1 VEKADERE
9 LESGGVDTSC
19 QSGEY
24 ERQPVPKKAL
34 LGFKSFIGMY
44 AGEHC
49 AGTELMIGPLFVAA
63 GVSAFDVVV
72 GLLAGNALAVLSWM
86 LLCAPIATRARLTMY
101 YQLEQI
107 CGRRLV
113 TLYNLAN
120 GAMFCL
126 LAAAHITVSATAFG
140 VSFKSIMPN
149 LNDVYSTNI
158 GWVLIVIAVG
168 FFISLVAAYGYRIVA
183 RFANIAAPWMVLV
196 FLTFGVISLRQFM
209 KASGSE
215 IHSISDLWTLAKT
228 DIWRG
233 GQAFPGQIKFTFWH
247 VTFFA
252 WFCNMAVH
260 IGMSDLSIFR
270 FAKKS
275 WYGIA
280 SGTGM
285 YIGHFMAW
293 LAASMLF
300 AFQLYESH
308 PDKYMVDLLT
318 ANTQGKYTREDLQKA
333 SLTPELIRETMEIED
348 NLYAQGK
355 IPEKKISTPT
365 PLPGP
370 LAYGAC
376 GMAGLLCVVVAGWT
390 TANPTIYRAGLA
402 FQALVPKSSRFRVTL
417 ITGGLATIIAAIFP
431 VIAMRLLNFV
441 ALYGLLLMPMG
452 AVIFIDFYMLKKFGL
467 QSNYARLSGKHFN
480 WAAGLTWFITLGICL
495 GLVRYGGIQIF
506 FVSLP
511 GWFVAAVLYIVLS
524 KIYQKKSVLR
534 QQLKSDGNE
543 ISC

>member
-1 VEKADERE
+1 MEKSDERE

-209 KASGSE
+209 KASGTE
-215 IHSISDLWTLAKT
+215 IHSISDLWVLAKT

-233 GQAFPGQIKFTFWH
+233 GEAFPGQIKFTFWH

-300 AFQLYESH
+300 AFQLHESH
-308 PDKYMVDLLT
+308 PDKYMADLLT
-318 ANTQGKYTREDLQKA
+318 ANTQEKYTREYLQKA
-333 SLTPELIRETMEIED
+333 SLTPELIREAME
-348 NLYAQGK
+348 L
-355 IPEKKISTPT
+355 S
-365 PLPGP
+365 
-370 LAYGAC
+370 
-376 GMAGLLCVVVAGWT
+376 
-390 TANPTIYRAGLA
+390 
-402 FQALVPKSSRFRVTL
+402 L
-417 ITGGLATIIAAIFP
+417 IHI
-431 VIAMRLLNFV
+431 
-441 ALYGLLLMPMG
+441 
-452 AVIFIDFYMLKKFGL
+452 
-467 QSNYARLSGKHFN
+467 
-480 WAAGLTWFITLGICL
+480 
-495 GLVRYGGIQIF
+495 
-506 FVSLP
+506 
-511 GWFVAAVLYIVLS
+511 
-524 KIYQKKSVLR
+524 
-534 QQLKSDGNE
+534 
-543 ISC
+543 